1 MGKKGK
7 KTTLVFLLIIGVLII
22 AGASGGYIYV
32 GSNNFCGYKCHQM
45 KTRAAIW
52 EKSSHSHIKCITCHS
67 EPGFI
72 CELKAHIDGM
82 NYLKSFLKERT
93 KNITIFATK
102 RNPARLKSCIYCHP
116 AETLTDE
123 TETIRI
129 DHYKHIVKYEL
140 LCTDCHEDAI
150 HGTHSFETEMIRPQE
165 KNCLSCHLTIGAQ
178 TNCES
183 CHIKQVVR
191 GRKQVYMLDALEDIG
206 VRPFG
211 DH

>member
-1 MGKKGK
+1 MGKQGK
-7 KTTLVFLLIIGVLII
+7 RTTLVFLLIVGVLII
-22 AGASGGYIYV
+22 AGATSGYIYV
-32 GSNNFCGYKCHQM
+32 GSNDFCGYKCHQM
-45 KTRAAIW
+45 ETRAAIW
-52 EKSSHSHIKCITCHS
+52 QKSSHSGVKCITCHS

-72 CELKAHIDGM
+72 GELKAHLDGM
-82 NYLKSFLKERT
+82 NYLKSFLKEKT
-93 KNITIFATK
+93 ENITIFATE

-116 AETLTDE
+116 VDKLTDE
-123 TETIRI
+123 TETIRVQ
-129 DHYKHIVKYEL
+129 HYTHIVKEEL

-165 KNCLSCHLTIGAQ
+165 KNCLSCHLTLGVN

-183 CHIKQVVR
+183 CHVKQVVR

-206 VRPFG
+206 VRTFG